1 MKNSVSYYDEHA
13 DEYFAATVLVDMA
26 TLHQRFL
33 NHVPAGGLI
42 LDAGCGSGRDT
53 KEFILR
59 GYRVSSFDGS
69 SRLAELASKYIGHR
83 VDVRQFSDVTE
94 QACYD
99 GIWAC
104 ASLLHLCATEIP
116 KSIGRLWESLKPGG
130 VLFLCF
136 KYGEGERLQDGRHFS
151 DADQSILE
159 KWFDT
164 LPERDRDEH
173 WISDDKIPGRNE
185 RWINAL
191 VFKRHLQP
199 EKLITGGEN
208 PFLPHLCAAIR
219 SASEIDFAVAFTK
232 VTGLRLLLPDL
243 HDAIATISDASG
255 PPTRIRFLTSD
266 YLDVTD
272 PEALRL
278 LILLR
283 DQGAQVRIFEA
294 KSSSFHLK
302 AYICARFDGQANLS
316 GTAFIGS
323 SNISRQALQD
333 GLEWNYRVCYPTDE
347 GFLET
352 RSQFDQLFAHPSTVA
367 LSDAWIEKYEA
378 RRIPPLRGI
387 APGTQEQEPPPQ
399 PTTVQVESLEALS
412 QTRKDGFR
420 RGLVVLATGLGK
432 TWLAAFDAEQ
442 VGARR
447 VLFIAHREE
456 ILNQAAETFLR
467 IRPKSRVGF
476 YMGQTRDVEVDVLC
490 ASVQTLSRATHLER
504 FAPQH
509 FDYIVVDEFHHA
521 AAATYRRVINY
532 FAPRFLLGL
541 TATPDRMDQSDI
553 LTLCDDNL
561 VYAYDLVAGINAGL
575 LSPFHYFGIYDSE
588 VDYQAIPWRN
598 GRFDPE
604 SLSNKLATLG
614 RSRHALSEWR
624 KHNQQRTLAFCAS
637 VRHAEFMAEQFIKAG
652 VAAAAVYSGSSLS
665 RAEAINQLRD
675 KRIAVVFSV
684 DLFNEGVD
692 VPEIDSVM
700 MLRPTES
707 KILFLQQ
714 LGRGLRKS
722 SDKERLVVLDFIG
735 NHQGFLHKPQALFGV
750 EASFHALAQ
759 FARDVEQNHWVL
771 PNGCYVNYDLK
782 LIEFLKSLDGEGVAG
797 EYEALKQTLGRRPS
811 AAEFHRGGGS
821 LTAVRRQFGGWYQ
834 LVKERND
841 LDSKEIEVLGT
852 YQAFLREIELTQ
864 MTKSF
869 KMILLEALLEA
880 DGFRNPRTLI
890 SIAEQSWQVL
900 QRRRPLLTDLPD
912 DLRQIESGTEPVWV
926 NYWRKNP
933 VNAWVG
939 GNRGTQTHAFFAVTN
954 DRFVPTF
961 SVPTDSYNAFESMVQ
976 ELLDFRLAA
985 YEVRRSSSDA
995 SNNVI
1000 QFPPPSIQR
1009 TELPFFPNLK
1019 IACGHFKTGT
1029 ADSEEYR
1036 SLGHGYGN
1044 LSRERHF
1051 IARASGNSMD
1061 GGKNPIR
1068 DGDYLLLELISSS
1081 RAGSITGNIIAIE
1094 QQDVAGDSQYLLR
1107 VVGKAPDGG
1116 YVLKANNPDYPDMM
1130 ATESMVTR
1138 ARFKAIVDPL
1148 EFAVGQSFMREKIP
1162 LLFGHEF
1169 NPGNWHA
1176 GHVSLNESKVQ
1187 VLLVTISKQGRD
1199 EDHRFVDHWIDDRT
1213 FHWQSQNQTGPN
1225 DNRGKSIIDHENL
1238 GIAIHLFVRNTK
1250 LLNGKAAP
1258 FQYCGPVRY
1267 LKHSGSK
1274 PMSVIFDVPE
1284 MVQKQ

>member
-1 MKNSVSYYDEHA
+1 MINTYYDQHA
-13 DEYFAATVLVDMA
+13 AEYFAETVFVDMA

-33 NHVPAGGLI
+33 DHVPAGGLI

-53 KEFILR
+53 KKFIES
-59 GYRVSSFDGS
+59 GFRVVPFDGS
-69 SRLAELASKYIGHR
+69 ARLAELASKHVGQR
-83 VDVRQFSDVTE
+83 VDVRQFSEVTE
-94 QACYD
+94 RACYD
-99 GIWAC
+99 GVWAC
-104 ASLLHLCATEIP
+104 ASLLHLPAAEIP
-116 KSIGRLWESLKPGG
+116 KSIGHLWSSLKPGG
-130 VLFLCF
+130 VLYLSF
-136 KYGEGERLQDGRHFS
+136 KHGIDERQQNGRHFS

-159 KWFDT
+159 KWLET
-164 LPERDRDEH
+164 IPACDRAEY
-173 WISDDKIPGRNE
+173 WITDDNRPGRSE

-191 VFKRHLQP
+191 VFRRNLQP

-243 HDAIATISDASG
+243 HDALATVADTTG
-255 PPTRIRFLTSD
+255 LPTRIRFLTSD

-278 LILLR
+278 LTLLN

-294 KSSSFHLK
+294 KNSSFHLK
-302 AYICARFDGQANLS
+302 AYICARLDDQAKLS

-333 GLEWNYRVCYPTDE
+333 GLEWNYRVCFPSDE

-352 RSQFDQLFAHPSTVA
+352 RNRFDELFAHPSTVP
-367 LSDAWIEKYEA
+367 LSDSWIEKYEA
-378 RRIPPLRGI
+378 RRVAPPRGV
-387 APGTQEQEPPPQ
+387 APGSQEQEPPPQ
-399 PTTVQVESLEALS
+399 PTTVQVSALEALS

-432 TWLAAFDAEQ
+432 TWLSAFDAEQ

-467 IRPKSRVGF
+467 IRPTRRTGF

-504 FAPQH
+504 FSPQH
-509 FDYIVVDEFHHA
+509 FDYIVIDEFHHA
-521 AAATYRRVINY
+521 AATTYRRVINY
-532 FAPRFLLGL
+532 FAPRFMLGL

-561 VYAYDLVAGINAGL
+561 VYTYDLVAGIDAEL

-588 VDYQAIPWRN
+588 VDYEAIPWRN

-604 SLSNKLATLG
+604 ELSNKLATLG
-614 RSRHALSEWR
+614 RSRHALTEWR

-637 VRHAEFMAEQFIKAG
+637 VRHAEFMANQFVKAG
-652 VAAAAVYSGSSLS
+652 VAAAAVYSGSPLS
-665 RAEAINQLRD
+665 RAEAIEQLRD
-675 KRIAVVFSV
+675 KRLAIVFSV

-722 SDKERLVVLDFIG
+722 AEKERLVVLDFIG
-735 NHQGFLHKPQALFGV
+735 NHHGFLHKPQALFGV
-750 EASFHALAQ
+750 GANFRALAR
-759 FARDVEQNHWVL
+759 FARDIEQQRWIL
-771 PNGCYVNYDLK
+771 PKGCYVNYDLK
-782 LIEFLKSLDGEGVAG
+782 LIEFLKSLDGEGVVR

-811 AAEFHRGGGS
+811 AAEFHRGGVS
-821 LTAVRRQFGGWYQ
+821 MTAMRQQFGGWYQ
-834 LVKERND
+834 LVREMGD
-841 LDSKEIEVLGT
+841 LEPEEVKVLETFQAFLKEIE
-852 YQAFLREIELTQ
+852 ITQ

-869 KMILLEALLEA
+869 KMVLLEALLESN
-880 DGFRNPRTLI
+880 GFRNPATVNA
-890 SIAEQSWQVL
+890 IAERSWQVL
-900 QRRRPLLTDLPD
+900 QRRRQLLTDLPA
-912 DLRQIESGTEPVWV
+912 DLLHMESGAEPTWV
-926 NYWRKNP
+926 SYWRKNP
-933 VNAWVG
+933 VNAWIG
-939 GNRGTQTHAFFAVTN
+939 GNRETQSQSFFSVTN
-954 DRFVPTF
+954 DRFVPAFTLAA
-961 SVPTDSYNAFESMVQ
+961 DGYIAFESMVQ
-976 ELLDFRLAA
+976 ELLNYRLAA
-985 YEVRRSSSDA
+985 YEVRRTSADA
-995 SNNVI
+995 PSNVI
-1000 QFPPPSIQR
+1000 PFPPSPIQR
-1009 TELPFFPNLK
+1009 KDLPYFPNLK

-1029 ADSEEYR
+1029 VDAEEYR
-1036 SLGHGYGN
+1036 SLGPGYGN
-1044 LSRERHF
+1044 LDPSRNF

-1068 DGDYLLLELISSS
+1068 DGDYLLLELMSPV
-1081 RAGSITGNIIAIE
+1081 RAGSITGSTIAIE
-1094 QQDVAGDSQYLLR
+1094 QLDEAGDNQYLLR
-1107 VVGKAPDGG
+1107 FVTKGHDGR
-1116 YVLKANNPDYPDMM
+1116 YVLKANNPAYADIL
-1130 ATESMVTR
+1130 ATDSMVTR
-1138 ARFKAIVDPL
+1138 ARFKSIVDPL
-1148 EFAVGQSFMREKIP
+1148 EFSVGKSFAREEIP
-1162 LLFGHEF
+1162 ALFGHEF
-1169 NPGNWHA
+1169 NPGNWNS
-1176 GHVSLNESKVQ
+1176 GHVVLNDRKVH
-1187 VLLVTISKQGRD
+1187 VILVTISKQGKA
-1199 EDHRFVDHWIDDRT
+1199 EDHRYVDHWIDDRS

-1225 DNRGKSIIDHENL
+1225 DNRGKSIIDHEKL

-1250 LLNGKAAP
+1250 LLGGKAAP
-1258 FQYCGPVRY
+1258 FQYCGPIRY
-1267 LKHSGSK
+1267 MRHSGSK

-1284 MVQKQ
+1284 MVNTE